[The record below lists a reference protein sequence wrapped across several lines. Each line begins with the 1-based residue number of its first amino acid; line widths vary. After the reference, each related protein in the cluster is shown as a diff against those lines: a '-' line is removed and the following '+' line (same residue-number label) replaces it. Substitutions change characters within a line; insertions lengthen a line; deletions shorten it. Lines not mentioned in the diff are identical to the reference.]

1 MEKVCQDCQQPLL
14 VQYMKP
20 AQTQPTGATDNASQ
34 SSGNQG
40 LMSLADRE
48 DELKDSNA
56 FHDVIDVQNTQVT
69 NGMPESR

>member
-1 MEKVCQDCQQPLL
+1 
-14 VQYMKP
+14 
-20 AQTQPTGATDNASQ
+20 
-34 SSGNQG
+34 
-40 LMSLADRE
+40 MSLADRE